1 MTRTDDVTGGRARLA
16 VVFGGASVACWF
28 CCPFWMMVW
37 AFALPMGLT
46 GVVRGFIEWR
56 AASREGV
63 GRAEPLI
70 GLALATVGT
79 AAAVAYMIFVFTH
92 PDLPI
97 QG

>member
-1 MTRTDDVTGGRARLA
+1 
-16 VVFGGASVACWF
+16 
-28 CCPFWMMVW
+28 MMVW

-56 AASREGV
+56 TASREGV

-70 GLALATVGT
+70 GLALAMVGT
-79 AAAVAYMIFVFTH
+79 AAALAYMIFVFTH